1 MSSKEEAKERIINWM
16 KEQKK
21 TKHYFNDLCKAV
33 PEINM
38 REAKKLINELVSEG
52 RLRYWTSGST
62 TMYMLP
68 GADDVEKEE
77 KGMV

>member
-1 MSSKEEAKERIINWM
+1 MSSKEEAKERILNWM

-33 PEINM
+33 PEMSM
-38 REAKKLINELVSEG
+38 REAKKIINELVSEG
-52 RLRYWTSGST
+52 KLRYWTSGST

-68 GADDVEKEE
+68 GVDDVKKEE
-77 KGMV
+77 EGMV

>member
-1 MSSKEEAKERIINWM
+1 MSSKEEAKERILNWM

-33 PEINM
+33 PEMSM

-52 RLRYWTSGST
+52 KLRYWTSGST

-68 GADDVEKEE
+68 GVDDVKKEE
-77 KGMV
+77 EGMV

>member
-1 MSSKEEAKERIINWM
+1 MSSKEEAKERIIQWM

-52 RLRYWTSGST
+52 RLCYWTSGST

-68 GADDVEKEE
+68 GVGDVKKEE
-77 KGMV
+77 EGIV